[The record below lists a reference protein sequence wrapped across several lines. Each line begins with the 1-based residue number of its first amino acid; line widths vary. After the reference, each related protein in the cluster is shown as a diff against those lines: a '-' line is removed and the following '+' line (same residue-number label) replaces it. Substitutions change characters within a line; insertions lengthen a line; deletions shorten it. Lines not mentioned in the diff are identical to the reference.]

1 MAGAYE
7 NPQRLTGDTYASAF
21 TKGISAMNQ
30 NNAQALQAN
39 EQEKRRAA
47 EKAKAEQ
54 QRIIENMQ
62 RVQGTADVWNLEQM
76 SNLATAPKTSAIQD
90 ELTRTL
96 NSRIDIATQAQ
107 IYLKTQFGDNE
118 KRVSAQKAITDYY
131 DLLNLSKTATQNFVA
146 TGDYW
151 RENAAEIGKKVTII
165 GSTPDEIANNQFF
178 VNALGGVYSDADFE
192 MAYDEEKNDIMI
204 KVSGNEPERLENGEL
219 IEGQY
224 REKYISARAWNAQS
238 AENKQFSFVSSVPQ
252 IVSESL
258 EKMKPADK
266 TPNNDGLGIIKAN
279 GQFADKYWSSEEIYK
294 DRVKI
299 NTGGSRRTEEVRK
312 YLNVDAVRND
322 MMSILKSKV
331 AGVSGN
337 VQQAANGWNIDLKK
351 LDEGIENEYQNLQPS
366 DAEYEEALFQEILKA
381 RTSGLVQDES
391 GRYYLSSGKT
401 VVAPTPPPTPKT
413 PNIGY
418 RASYFNNIIGGA
430 ANGLSN
436 TQVTVNNLTKI
447 TGPKSK
453 YMSRDQVFDAWSNS
467 PYADFEGSP
476 TNAEHYAGKDE
487 DLNTV
492 FNKEAGTKKEGLYKI
507 VSNKPVYAGDYNLDS
522 AVDRLRFS
530 LDNTTASERKAVES
544 ETILMKKARQIDW
557 QSANPKRADE
567 NLIQYAER
575 MNKAI
580 K

>member
-7 NPQRLTGDTYASAF
+7 NPQRLTGDTQAGAF
-21 TKGISAMNQ
+21 AKGLMQNQ
-30 NNAQALQAN
+30 QNLAAQN
-39 EQEKRRAA
+39 EARAREEARRK
-47 EKAKAEQ
+47 EKAKADQ

-131 DLLNLSKTATQNFVA
+131 DLLSLSKTATQNFVA

-258 EKMKPADK
+258 ERMKPADK

-279 GQFADKYWSSEEIYK
+279 GQFADKYWSKEQIFR
-294 DRVKI
+294 DRIKVQ
-299 NTGGSRRTEEVRK
+299 GSRSRRTEEVRQ
-312 YLNVDAVRND
+312 YLNVDEIRKD

-331 AGVSGN
+331 SGVNGN
-337 VQQAANGWNIDLKK
+337 VQMAANAWNIDLKQ
-351 LDEGIENEYQNLQPS
+351 LNEGIENEYQTLQPT
-366 DAEYEEALFQEILKA
+366 DEQFEQVLFDQIIQA
-381 RTSGLVQDES
+381 RTQGLKQDENGFYMS
-391 GRYYLSSGKT
+391 GGKSVVQSKPRDVKNTPISTYRNDYYS
-401 VVAPTPPPTPKT
+401 
-413 PNIGY
+413 NIV
-418 RASYFNNIIGGA
+418 RGGTG
-430 ANGLSN
+430 GLNN
-436 TQVTVNNLTKI
+436 TQVTLSNLTKI

-453 YMSRDQVFDAWSNS
+453 YMTKENIYETWLNTPFG
-467 PYADFEGSP
+467 DFTDT
-476 TNAEHYAGKDE
+476 TNAEHYEKRDE
-487 DLNTV
+487 DPKAV
-492 FNKEAGTKKEGLYKI
+492 FNKLAPKEGLYKI
-507 VSNKPVYAGDYNLDS
+507 IGNSPVYAGNYNLDS
-522 AVDRLRFS
+522 ATDRLKFA
-530 LDNTTASERKAVES
+530 LDNTTASERTSVQK
-544 ETILMKKARQIDW
+544 TTLMKTARQIDW
-557 QSANPKRADE
+557 QADNPKKADE
-567 NLIQYAER
+567 TLTEYAER

>member
-7 NPQRLTGDTYASAF
+7 NPQRLTGDTQAGAF
-21 TKGISAMNQ
+21 AKGLMQNQ
-30 NNAQALQAN
+30 QNLTAQN
-39 EQEKRRAA
+39 EARAREEARRK
-47 EKAKAEQ
+47 EKAKADQ

-131 DLLNLSKTATQNFVA
+131 DLLSLSKTATQNFVA

-204 KVSGNEPERLENGEL
+204 KVSGNEPERLENGQL
-219 IEGQY
+219 VEGQY

-252 IVSESL
+252 IVTESL
-258 EKMKPADK
+258 ERMKPADK

-279 GQFADKYWSSEEIYK
+279 GQFADKYWSKEQIFR
-294 DRVKI
+294 DRIKVQ
-299 NTGGSRRTEEVRK
+299 GSRSRRTEEVRQ
-312 YLNVDAVRND
+312 YLNVDEIRKD

-331 AGVSGN
+331 SGVNGN
-337 VQQAANGWNIDLKK
+337 VQMAANAWNIDLKQ
-351 LDEGIENEYQNLQPS
+351 LNEGIENEYQTLQPT
-366 DAEYEEALFQEILKA
+366 DEQFEQVLFDQIIQA
-381 RTSGLVQDES
+381 RTQGLKQDENGFYMS
-391 GRYYLSSGKT
+391 GGKSVVQSKSSGSNT
-401 VVAPTPPPTPKT
+401 NTPISTYRNDYYS
-413 PNIGY
+413 NIV
-418 RASYFNNIIGGA
+418 RGGTG
-430 ANGLSN
+430 GLNN
-436 TQVTVNNLTKI
+436 TQVTLSNLTKI
-447 TGPKSK
+447 TGPKSQ
-453 YMSRDQVFDAWSNS
+453 YMTKENIYETWLNTPFG
-467 PYADFEGSP
+467 DFSGSP
-476 TNAEHYAGKDE
+476 SNAEHYEKRDE
-487 DLNTV
+487 DPKAV
-492 FNKEAGTKKEGLYKI
+492 FNKLAPKEGLYKI
-507 VSNKPVYAGDYNLDS
+507 IGNKPVYAGNYNLNS
-522 AVDRLRFS
+522 ATDRLKFA
-530 LDNTTASERKAVES
+530 LDNTTASERTNVQK
-544 ETILMKKARQIDW
+544 TTLMKTARQIDW
-557 QSANPKRADE
+557 QADNPKKADE
-567 NLIQYAER
+567 TLTQYAER

>member
-7 NPQRLTGDTYASAF
+7 NPQRLTGDTQAGAF
-21 TKGISAMNQ
+21 AKGLMQNQ
-30 NNAQALQAN
+30 QNLAAQN
-39 EQEKRRAA
+39 EARAREEARRQ
-47 EKAKAEQ
+47 EKAKADQ

-62 RVQGTADVWNLEQM
+62 RVQGNADVWNLEQM

-96 NSRIDIATQAQ
+96 NSRIDIATKAQ

-118 KRVSAQKAITDYY
+118 KRISAQKAITDYY
-131 DLLNLSKTATQNFVA
+131 DLLSLSKTATQNFVA

-165 GSTPDEIANNQFF
+165 GSTPEEIANNQFF

-192 MAYDEEKNDIMI
+192 MVYDEEKNDIMI

-224 REKYISARAWNAQS
+224 REKFISARAWNAQS

-258 EKMKPADK
+258 ERMKPADK

-279 GQFADKYWSSEEIYK
+279 GQFEDKYWSEQEIYK
-294 DRVKI
+294 DKV
-299 NTGGSRRTEEVRK
+299 NVSTGGSRRTEEVRK
-312 YLNVDAVRND
+312 YLNIDAVRND

-331 AGVSGN
+331 KGVSGN

-366 DAEYEEALFQEILKA
+366 DAEYEEALFQEILKS
-381 RTSGLVQDES
+381 RTNGLVQDES
-391 GRYYLSSGKT
+391 GRYYVSTGKT
-401 VVAPTPPPTPKT
+401 VITPTTPTSTKT

-418 RASYFNNIIGGA
+418 RSTYFNNIISGA
-430 ANGLSN
+430 SNGLDN
-436 TQVTVNNLTKI
+436 TQVTLDNLTKI

-453 YMSRDQVFDAWSNS
+453 YMTRPQVFDAWSNA
-467 PYADFEGSP
+467 PFADFDGSP
-476 TNAEHYAGKDE
+476 TNAEHYEDKDE

-492 FNKEAGTKKEGLYKI
+492 FNKLAGTKKEGLYKI
-507 VSNKPVYAGDYNLDS
+507 ISNKPVFAGDYNFDS

-530 LDNTTASERKAVES
+530 LDNTTSSERKAVEN

-557 QSANPKRADE
+557 QTANPKKPSE
-567 NLIQYAER
+567 TLIEYAER

>member
-1 MAGAYE
+1 
-7 NPQRLTGDTYASAF
+7 
-21 TKGISAMNQ
+21 
-30 NNAQALQAN
+30 
-39 EQEKRRAA
+39 
-47 EKAKAEQ
+47 
-54 QRIIENMQ
+54 MQ

-204 KVSGNEPERLENGEL
+204 KVSGNEPERLENGQL

-238 AENKQFSFVSSVPQ
+238 AENKQFSFVSNVPQ

-258 EKMKPADK
+258 ERMKPADK

-279 GQFADKYWSSEEIYK
+279 GQFADKYWSKEQIFR
-294 DRVKI
+294 DRIKVQ
-299 NTGGSRRTEEVRK
+299 GGRSRRTEEVRQ
-312 YLNVDAVRND
+312 YLNVDEIRKD

-331 AGVSGN
+331 SGVNGN
-337 VQQAANGWNIDLKK
+337 VQMAANAWNIDLKQ
-351 LDEGIENEYQNLQPS
+351 LNEGIENEYQTLQPT
-366 DAEYEEALFQEILKA
+366 DEQFEQVLFDQIIKA
-381 RTSGLVQDES
+381 RTQGLKQDENGFYMS
-391 GRYYLSSGKT
+391 GGKSVVQSSSSSSKTTPISTYRNDYYS
-401 VVAPTPPPTPKT
+401 
-413 PNIGY
+413 NIV
-418 RASYFNNIIGGA
+418 RGGTG
-430 ANGLSN
+430 GLSN
-436 TQVTVNNLTKI
+436 TQVTLSNLTKI
-447 TGPKSK
+447 TGPKSQ
-453 YMSRDQVFDAWSNS
+453 YMTKENIYETWLNTPFG
-467 PYADFEGSP
+467 DFSGSP
-476 TNAEHYAGKDE
+476 SNAEHYEKRDE
-487 DLNTV
+487 DPKAV
-492 FNKEAGTKKEGLYKI
+492 FNKLAPKEGLYKI
-507 VSNKPVYAGDYNLDS
+507 IGNKPVYAGNYNLNS
-522 AVDRLRFS
+522 ATDRLKFA
-530 LDNTTASERKAVES
+530 LDNTTASERTSVQK
-544 ETILMKKARQIDW
+544 TTLMKTARQIDW
-557 QSANPKRADE
+557 QADNPKKADE
-567 NLIQYAER
+567 TLTQYAER

>member
-7 NPQRLTGDTYASAF
+7 NPQRLTGDTQAGAF
-21 TKGISAMNQ
+21 AKGLMQNQ
-30 NNAQALQAN
+30 QNLAAQN
-39 EQEKRRAA
+39 EARAREEARRK
-47 EKAKAEQ
+47 EKAKADQ

-131 DLLNLSKTATQNFVA
+131 DLLSLSKTATQNFVA

-258 EKMKPADK
+258 ERMKPADK

-279 GQFADKYWSSEEIYK
+279 GQFADKYWSKEQIFR
-294 DRVKI
+294 DRIKVQ
-299 NTGGSRRTEEVRK
+299 GSRSRRTEEVRQ
-312 YLNVDAVRND
+312 YLNVDEIRKD

-331 AGVSGN
+331 SGVNGN
-337 VQQAANGWNIDLKK
+337 VQMAANAWNIDLKQ
-351 LDEGIENEYQNLQPS
+351 LNEGIENEYQTLQPT
-366 DAEYEEALFQEILKA
+366 DEQFEQVLFDQIIQA
-381 RTSGLVQDES
+381 RTQGLKQDENGFYMS
-391 GRYYLSSGKT
+391 GGKSVVQSKPRDVKNTPISTYRNDYYS
-401 VVAPTPPPTPKT
+401 
-413 PNIGY
+413 NIV
-418 RASYFNNIIGGA
+418 RGGTG
-430 ANGLSN
+430 GLNN
-436 TQVTVNNLTKI
+436 TQVTLSNLTKI

-453 YMSRDQVFDAWSNS
+453 YMTKENIYETWLNTPFG
-467 PYADFEGSP
+467 DFTDT
-476 TNAEHYAGKDE
+476 TNKEHYEKRDE
-487 DLNTV
+487 DPKAV
-492 FNKEAGTKKEGLYKI
+492 FNKLAPKDGLYKI
-507 VSNKPVYAGDYNLDS
+507 ISNKPVYAGNYNLDS
-522 AVDRLRFS
+522 ATDRLKFA
-530 LDNTTASERKAVES
+530 LDNTTASERTNVQK
-544 ETILMKKARQIDW
+544 TTLMKTARQIDW
-557 QSANPKRADE
+557 QADNPKKADE
-567 NLIQYAER
+567 TLTQYAER

>member
-7 NPQRLTGDTYASAF
+7 NPQRLTGDTQAGAF
-21 TKGISAMNQ
+21 AKGLMQNQ
-30 NNAQALQAN
+30 QNLAAQN
-39 EQEKRRAA
+39 EARAREEARRK
-47 EKAKAEQ
+47 EKAKADQ

-131 DLLNLSKTATQNFVA
+131 DLLSLSKTATQNFVA

-204 KVSGNEPERLENGEL
+204 KVSGNEPERLENGQL
-219 IEGQY
+219 VEGQY

-258 EKMKPADK
+258 ERMKPADK

-279 GQFADKYWSSEEIYK
+279 GQFADKYWSKEQIFR
-294 DRVKI
+294 DRIKVQ
-299 NTGGSRRTEEVRK
+299 GSRSRRTEEVRQ
-312 YLNVDAVRND
+312 YLNVDEIRKD

-331 AGVSGN
+331 SGVNGN
-337 VQQAANGWNIDLKK
+337 VQMAANAWNIDLKQ
-351 LDEGIENEYQNLQPS
+351 LNEGIENEYQTLQPT
-366 DAEYEEALFQEILKA
+366 DEQFEQVLFDQIIQA
-381 RTSGLVQDES
+381 RTQGLKQDENGFYMS
-391 GRYYLSSGKT
+391 GGKSVVQSKPRDVKNTPISTYRNDYYS
-401 VVAPTPPPTPKT
+401 
-413 PNIGY
+413 NIV
-418 RASYFNNIIGGA
+418 RGGTG
-430 ANGLSN
+430 GLNN
-436 TQVTVNNLTKI
+436 TQVTLSNLTKI

-453 YMSRDQVFDAWSNS
+453 YMTKENIYETWLNTPFG
-467 PYADFEGSP
+467 DFTDT
-476 TNAEHYAGKDE
+476 TNAEHYEKRDE
-487 DLNTV
+487 DPKAV
-492 FNKEAGTKKEGLYKI
+492 FNKLAPKEGLYKI
-507 VSNKPVYAGDYNLDS
+507 IGNSPVYAGNYNLDS
-522 AVDRLRFS
+522 ATDRLKFA
-530 LDNTTASERKAVES
+530 LDNTTASERTSVQK
-544 ETILMKKARQIDW
+544 TTLMKTARQIDW
-557 QSANPKRADE
+557 QADNPKKADE
-567 NLIQYAER
+567 TLTEYAER